1 MCKIA
6 CSHAHIYF
14 KVETSKWKTQCPKSV
29 YKYATPNYVLSPIFF
44 TLLNN
49 LDIMWRKNIGMCN
62 ISLLDYK

>member
-14 KVETSKWKTQCPKSV
+14 KVEKNNWKTQCPKSV

-44 TLLNN
+44 ILLNN
-49 LDIMWRKNIGMCN
+49 LDIM
-62 ISLLDYK
+62 